1 VTDLIVACRDCSK
14 AFPSGELQDLRCIG
28 CRVHRGCEA
37 ERDAIALYFKKQQ
50 RYSAAGA
57 IANPKQLLAL
67 KRHLFARVAS
77 LVPDPRQGMVLAEK
91 EYDLAVKQ
99 TNRFRVSPEEAGAL
113 RRKVLKTL
121 LPA

>member
-1 VTDLIVACRDCSK
+1 MTDLIVACRDCSK
-14 AFPSGELQDLRCIG
+14 PFPSGELQDLRCIG

-37 ERDAIALYFKKQQ
+37 ERDAISAYVKKQA